1 MVYTNPV
8 CVLIRRGDCD
18 TKRDLKD
25 VHTQRKN
32 YVKTQLESVICKPGR
47 EASGETKPIDTL
59 ILHFQP
65 PEKKISVVKP
75 HSLRY
80 FAMATLAN

>member
-1 MVYTNPV
+1 MYTNPV
-8 CVLIRRGDCD
+8 CVLIRRGDYD
-18 TKRDLKD
+18 TKRDPKD

-32 YVKTQLESVICKPGR
+32 YVKTQLESVICKPGS

-65 PEKKISVVKP
+65 PEKKKNSVVKP